1 MRKLTKSGTNTAV
14 NITAYKMIIWSFWR
28 TRQIFVLFPHIIFI
42 MDNAWYFN
50 FDKFKTNQVLA
61 HVNSKAAG

>member
-1 MRKLTKSGTNTAV
+1 MRKLTKSGTITAV
-14 NITAYKMIIWSFWR
+14 NITAYKWSFDHFDGQDR
-28 TRQIFVLFPHIIFI
+28 SSYCSPHIIFI

-61 HVNSKAAG
+61 HVNS